1 MVKYNP
7 KEWFTIIV
15 KFPKADTFQKLLPLM
30 ITVALYCGIIAWL
43 ELYHWKLDKDSLIK
57 NTMVL
62 HSILGFALSMLLV
75 FRTNTAYDRWWEGR
89 RVWGTMV
96 NHSRSLAIKINS
108 FLGMNHPADAKFL
121 LTLLGDLP
129 FAIKNHLRKV
139 KLWDEYEGIGILAG
153 QTRHLVAQHLPV
165 FLSQLLFEKINEL
178 YSQKKLTDAQFLL
191 MNDEL
196 RTFHETCGACERI
209 KNTPIPFS
217 YSSFIKKFIFFFIMT
232 MPFGL
237 VFSIGWLSVVLVPF
251 VLYVLAS
258 LELIA
263 EEIENPFGKDA
274 NDLPL
279 DEICQTIRKNIQEIL
294 VFNGADKTN
303 EN

>member
-108 FLGMNHPADAKFL
+108 FLGTNHPADAKFL

-303 EN
+303 KN